1 MELERQKTIMI
12 ASHMKEFAQF
22 VHYSYTAKPHLM
34 PNRDKHFRLK
44 MLMEEFNFI
53 GVANE
58 LLRLNQYVCEQRE
71 TKMLLDRF
79 NYALRHIAEYISQ
92 NQEDLFLFSGRIY
105 TLEHDIELFA
115 SLSGIEAQ

>member
-1 MELERQKTIMI
+1 MELERLKAMMI
-12 ASHMKEFAQF
+12 AIHMKEFAEF
-22 VHYSYTAKPHLM
+22 VNYIYTAKPQLI

-44 MLMEEFNFI
+44 MLIEEFTFL

-79 NYALRHIAEYISQ
+79 NHGLRHVADYVRQ
-92 NQEDLFLFSGRIY
+92 NQEDLYLFSGQIY
-105 TLEHDIELFA
+105 TLEHDIELF
-115 SLSGIEAQ
+115 GILTGEDAQ